1 VWRGTSPSGGE
12 ASAVAL
18 SCANLAVRGILK
30 LACLGSRARRSFCFD
45 HTVRRGFDSEL
56 GPVFTPKRGRCAID
70 QSRVLGPAWASTDRA
85 AFRRRYPLNGLKLT
99 LNPCEFG
106 FSVLDT
112 RQFGSSLGSSFC
124 CLGELLAA
132 ELLVIQRR
140 NINGG

>member
-1 VWRGTSPSGGE
+1 VWRALPRPE
-12 ASAVAL
+12 AKRRRLPL

-30 LACLGSRARRSFCFD
+30 LACLGGRAQGPSALITRLGEISIQNWVRCLLRS
-45 HTVRRGFDSEL
+45 G
-56 GPVFTPKRGRCAID
+56 GA
-70 QSRVLGPAWASTDRA
+70 VLGPAWASTNRA

-99 LNPCEFG
+99 LKPCEFG

-132 ELLVIQRR
+132 ELLVIQGR
-140 NINGG
+140 NIDGG